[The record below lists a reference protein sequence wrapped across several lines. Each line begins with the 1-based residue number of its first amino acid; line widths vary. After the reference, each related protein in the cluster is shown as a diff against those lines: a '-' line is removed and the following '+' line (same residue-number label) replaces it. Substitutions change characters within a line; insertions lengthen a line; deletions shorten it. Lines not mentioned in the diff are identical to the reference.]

1 MRERGGKEW
10 RRLEFLLRLILGV
23 NPRFE
28 KYVLKCF
35 FYYFFHFGMKIEN
48 ENFKIYA

>member
-35 FYYFFHFGMKIEN
+35 FFLLFFSLWN
-48 ENFKIYA
+48 EDRK